1 MPPSAHSDSSMPRV
15 LHLISGLAMGGAE
28 NALLKLLGGAE
39 ELRAGA
45 GVVSLRD
52 RGALGPL
59 IERLGVPVQAAGIM
73 TSLPTPVAAW
83 RVRRMVSE
91 YEPELIH
98 GWMYHANL
106 AAVFAASPLR
116 PRPPVLWN
124 VQHSVYSLRSEKL
137 ITAGVIALC
146 ARLSGRVAGII
157 YNSRT
162 AAAQHE
168 RLGYAAD
175 RTIII
180 PNGFDTERFR
190 PSAVVGAEV
199 RAELGIGA
207 GTLVVGMIGRFH
219 PMKDHTNFLRAG
231 ALLASKMPGVQLV
244 LAGPGVTRENKEL
257 TALLERLQLGAEVSL
272 LGERRDPERLLT
284 AFDVLCLPSS
294 SEGSPN
300 VVGEAMAAGVPCVVT
315 DVGDSAWLVGETG
328 RVVPPRDPEALAAA
342 LAAVLQL
349 PVAGRRGMGMRA
361 RDRVVQ
367 EFSLP
372 MIAKR
377 YADVQRGLAMV

>member
-1 MPPSAHSDSSMPRV
+1 MPRV

-39 ELRAGA
+39 EMRQGA

-52 RGALGPL
+52 RGALGSL
-59 IERLGVPVQAAGIM
+59 IEGLGVPVQAAGIM
-73 TSLPTPVAAW
+73 ASVPTPAAAL

-91 YEPELIH
+91 FEPELIH

-124 VQHSVYSLRSEKL
+124 VQHSVYSLRNEKL
-137 ITAGVIALC
+137 FTAAVIALC
-146 ARLSGRVAGII
+146 ARVSRRAAGII

-168 RLGYAAD
+168 RLGYAVD
-175 RTIII
+175 RTIVI

-190 PSAVVGAEV
+190 PSAAVGAEV
-199 RAELGIGA
+199 RAELGIGM
-207 GTLVVGMIGRFH
+207 GMPVVGMIGRFH
-219 PMKDHTNFLRAG
+219 PMKDHANFLRAG
-231 ALLASKMPGVQLV
+231 ALLQAMVPGVHLV
-244 LAGPGVTRENKEL
+244 LAGPGVTRENQEL
-257 TALLERLQLGAEVSL
+257 TALMQRLQLGAGMSL
-272 LGERRDPERLLT
+272 LGERRDPERLLP

-342 LAAVLQL
+342 LAAVLEL
-349 PVAGRRGMGMRA
+349 PAAARRDMGMRA

-372 MIAKR
+372 TIAKQ
-377 YADVQRGLAMV
+377 YADLQRGLARVS